1 MPGEAGRLGEGRR
14 KALRAL
20 LSRKGRE
27 KAGRYLLEGRRLVEE
42 ALAWDVPL
50 AEAVVAPEAGEEI
63 VDLARRL
70 REAGVRVT
78 EVGER
83 DLRTL
88 SDVVTPQGVLAVA
101 HRETPPPVP
110 REGLVVLLDA
120 VQDPGNV
127 GTLLRAADAF
137 GAEAVLAARGTAD
150 VTSPK
155 VLRAAMGSAFHLPV
169 LRTGPSGEIAAGL
182 ASAGF
187 TVLAATLDGEDPFV
201 METLPEKTLLVL
213 GNEARGV
220 HPAVLRSAH
229 RRVTVPIPGDAESLN
244 VAMAGAILLSDL
256 NRLRA
261 G

>member
-1 MPGEAGRLGEGRR
+1 MPGDAGRLGEGRR

-27 KAGRYLLEGRRLVEE
+27 KAGRHLLEGPRLVAE
-42 ALAWDVPL
+42 ALDWDVPL
-50 AEAVVAPEAGEEI
+50 AEAYVARDCGEE
-63 VDLARRL
+63 LAALAGRL
-70 REAGVRVT
+70 REAGASVL
-78 EVGER
+78 EVDER
-83 DLRTL
+83 ELRAV

-101 HRETPPPVP
+101 LREMPPPLP
-110 REGLVVLLDA
+110 REGLVVMLDA

-137 GAEAVLAARGTAD
+137 GAAAVLAARGTAD

-169 LRTGPSGEIAAGL
+169 IRTGPSGEIAAGL

-187 TVLAATLDGEDPFV
+187 VVLAATLDGEDPLAL
-201 METLPEKTLLVL
+201 ESLPERALLVL

-220 HPAVLRSAH
+220 HPAVLRCAH
-229 RRVTVPIPGDAESLN
+229 RRVTIPISGDAESLN

-256 NRLRA
+256 NRLRGA
-261 G
+261 